1 MTDCLGG
8 RLLRGARRGRGAA
21 DRAGEPIRSFI
32 NQSIEACCR
41 PLSVSHACR
50 SKNAAP
56 HAHTRGARSARGS
69 RPHEASPSPGPKL
82 LDTHSEQL
90 VRWRACSRRGCRS
103 ASWQRA
109 AWCGA
114 APRTSSCARTCARSR
129 RATRSR
135 ADTCT
140 LGFIHL
146 HATGAA
152 EHPASRSGRVACC
165 LTRDAAMRFV
175 APVLLIRNTVRVRT
189 VFTSGPPPPT

>member
-21 DRAGEPIRSFI
+21 DRAGEPIHSLI
-32 NQSIEACCR
+32 NQSSEVC
-41 PLSVSHACR
+41 LSATLR
-50 SKNAAP
+50 L
-56 HAHTRGARSARGS
+56 TRLSQQERDTSGARLARGS
-69 RPHEASPSPGPKL
+69 RPHEASSSPGPKL

-103 ASWQRA
+103 ASWRRA

-129 RATRSR
+129 RAARSR

-165 LTRDAAMRFV
+165 LTRVWRDAAMRLV
-175 APVLLIRNTVRVRT
+175 APVFLRYVIQ
-189 VFTSGPPPPT
+189 